1 MSTAVRRARKL
12 LGRRGAALLLL
23 GVSHVCFGLGY
34 VFQPEVTSPG
44 LAVLTRW
51 LDLHCWAFVWL
62 VCGAAAFA
70 SAWLRVG
77 RDWLGFFAALM
88 PPFLWG
94 AAFLWSA
101 LTGDYPR
108 GLAVAAWYVIGHVGL
123 ILWAATVPE
132 FSLPRPV
139 RRERK

>member
-1 MSTAVRRARKL
+1 MSTAVRRMRKL
-12 LGRRGAALLLL
+12 LGRRGTALLLL
-23 GVSHVCFGLGY
+23 GVSHMCFGLGY
-34 VFQPEVTSPG
+34 VLQPEVTSPG

-51 LDLHCWAFVWL
+51 LSLYYWASVWL
-62 VCGAAAFA
+62 ACGAVAFG

-77 RDWLGFFAALM
+77 RDWFGFFAALI

-94 AAFLWSA
+94 SAFLWSA

-132 FSLPRPV
+132 FSFLRPV
-139 RRERK
+139 QRERK